1 MKEYIRAAPAFA
13 GISADAVEM
22 LAEGGTWVSL
32 QPGETLFS
40 QGDPS
45 DALYLSVEG
54 RLKVLIP
61 GAAGAEIVIAE
72 LGPAEIVGEIQI
84 MTGGLRSATIRT
96 ITAVKVIRFAKDLF
110 DRLAETDTTFIERM
124 QQVVVHRLR
133 RNHLSS
139 ILPSQFGNLDFRQIE
154 EIESL
159 GLWKSL
165 GKGQV
170 LFHAGDSGDGAY
182 IVVSGL
188 LGVLV
193 KKPDGSLEI
202 VNHIRHGE

>member
-72 LGPAEIVGEIQI
+72 LGPAEIVGENPFALF
-84 MTGGLRSATIRT
+84 GGVGAVWLKTKTSAGLARLTATHQTLGSKTVEI
-96 ITAVKVIRFAKDLF
+96 AVKPFRPSFP
-110 DRLAETDTTFIERM
+110 
-124 QQVVVHRLR
+124 QV
-133 RNHLSS
+133 
-139 ILPSQFGNLDFRQIE
+139 
-154 EIESL
+154 
-159 GLWKSL
+159 
-165 GKGQV
+165 
-170 LFHAGDSGDGAY
+170 
-182 IVVSGL
+182 
-188 LGVLV
+188 
-193 KKPDGSLEI
+193 
-202 VNHIRHGE
+202 